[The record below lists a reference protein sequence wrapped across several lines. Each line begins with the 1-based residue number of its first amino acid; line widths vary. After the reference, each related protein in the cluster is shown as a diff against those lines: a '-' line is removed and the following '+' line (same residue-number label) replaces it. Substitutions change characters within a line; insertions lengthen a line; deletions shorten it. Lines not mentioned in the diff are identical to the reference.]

1 MKDLNKIK
9 LEKKVRRHNRTR
21 SKISGTNKRPRLSV
35 FRSNVHVFLQLI
47 DDQKGVT
54 LASVKDTEIKDYKK
68 IEGKIKKANEAGKM
82 IAQKAKKVG
91 IEEVVFDKSSYRY
104 HGRVKAVAEGAREG
118 GLKF

>member
-9 LEKKVRRHNRTR
+9 LEKKARRHNRTR
-21 SKISGTNKRPRLSV
+21 SKISGTTKRPRLSV
-35 FRSNVHVFLQLI
+35 FRSNAYIFLQLI

-54 LASVKDTEIKDYKK
+54 LASVKDTEVKNYKK
-68 IEGKIKKANEAGKM
+68 IEGKVKKAHEAGKM
-82 IAQKAKKVG
+82 IAEKAKKAG
-91 IEEVVFDKSSYRY
+91 IEEVVFDKSSYKY